1 MFHALCIWLANKDS
15 AEVNSLTVNPFP
27 PNKQAGQL
35 DKCNC
40 SFLLLL
46 CQDLPTPTPAHF
58 LVPPGTLFFQLCC
71 QENSLTMGAFLAAM
85 GWGEIVHLCLACTPS
100 WSLQSRPA
108 MGSLPNAS
116 PFP

>member
-46 CQDLPTPTPAHF
+46 CQDLPTP
-58 LVPPGTLFFQLCC
+58 PPPQPISSSLRGLC
-71 QENSLTMGAFLAAM
+71 SSSYAAKK
-85 GWGEIVHLCLACTPS
+85 T
-100 WSLQSRPA
+100 R
-108 MGSLPNAS
+108 
-116 PFP
+116 